1 MKGQISA
8 CHSSTEGKMDSG
20 QEQLNCRKIGLSTS
34 MYTGVCSTSCVSWFK
49 SEGAAGTRGRN
60 ELKAPRSPSGLRNMG
75 PPECGPNE
83 SLYSALLVRS
93 CFLNNVTTGSETPAT
108 HPRQQVSR
116 GGSKFSFPCLSCLPR
131 AQVPDQFP
139 WHFSPPWSKT
149 ERELSFFCSKPFSS
163 SPQLRAHRAKFSH
176 WHSEPFL
183 A

>member
-83 SLYSALLVRS
+83 SLILSVTRQKLFSEQCHNRVR
-93 CFLNNVTTGSETPAT
+93 NTGNTPTTTGEQGWQQIQLSVSELPAT
-108 HPRQQVSR
+108 GPSAR
-116 GGSKFSFPCLSCLPR
+116 P
-131 AQVPDQFP
+131 VP
-139 WHFSPPWSKT
+139 
-149 ERELSFFCSKPFSS
+149 L
-163 SPQLRAHRAKFSH
+163 A
-176 WHSEPFL
+176 FL
-183 A
+183 APMVKD